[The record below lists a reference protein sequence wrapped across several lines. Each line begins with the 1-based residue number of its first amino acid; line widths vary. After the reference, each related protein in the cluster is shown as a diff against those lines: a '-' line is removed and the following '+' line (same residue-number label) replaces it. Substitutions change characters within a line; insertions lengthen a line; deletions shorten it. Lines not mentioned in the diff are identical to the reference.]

1 MTYLRKG
8 FNFVSLKCHPGG
20 MFIRLIEQEELSKP
34 PSQPMYTAWTQA
46 QDLETAPSLL
56 KLRMSGVW
64 PSERRNTDA
73 MVRVSTMAPHIKAQS
88 SLNGP
93 TEKEGCTLCHV
104 PSCFYKQLLHCGRLP
119 WSPLPPSLK
128 KPFLRTI
135 TVPTLYFPSFSDEPR
150 VSHCS
155 SGMTNGAEQWST
167 YSSNYRD
174 FSPGFLGTESSLP
187 TPILQYTWFGAS
199 SKLDLSWMYRY
210 SRYTF

>member
-34 PSQPMYTAWTQA
+34 PSQPTYTAWTQA

-93 TEKEGCTLCHV
+93 TEKEGCTLPCPQLFLQAVAPLWEAPLEPFASFIEEAIPENHRC
-104 PSCFYKQLLHCGRLP
+104 SHTILSQLLWWAQSESLLLRDDKWSRAVEHVQQQLQRLLS
-119 WSPLPPSLK
+119 WV
-128 KPFLRTI
+128 LRDWI
-135 TVPTLYFPSFSDEPR
+135 FS
-150 VSHCS
+150 SHPNS
-155 SGMTNGAEQWST
+155 SVHLIWGQFQA
-167 YSSNYRD
+167 R
-174 FSPGFLGTESSLP
+174 
-187 TPILQYTWFGAS
+187 
-199 SKLDLSWMYRY
+199 SKLDV
-210 SRYTF
+210 